1 MKQFIV
7 MSAMIILGI
16 FIAGLIFNLKDN
28 ADNLNSSVVTAIESI
43 QAKADSASGG
53 AFSGSAGGGE

>member
-7 MSAMIILGI
+7 MSAMILLGI

-28 ADNLNSSVVTAIESI
+28 ADNLNGSIVSAIEGF
-43 QAKADSASGG
+43 QAKAGESAVT
-53 AFSGSAGGGE
+53 E

>member
-16 FIAGLIFNLKDN
+16 FIAGMIFNLRDN
-28 ADNLNSSVVTAIESI
+28 ADSLNNSILTAIDAV
-43 QAKADSASGG
+43 QAKADESAV
-53 AFSGSAGGGE
+53 GE

>member
-16 FIAGLIFNLKDN
+16 FIAGMIFNLREN
-28 ADNLNSSVVTAIESI
+28 ADNLNGSILTAIEGV
-43 QAKADSASGG
+43 QAKADESV
-53 AFSGSAGGGE
+53 GGEKAE

>member
-28 ADNLNSSVVTAIESI
+28 ADSLNGSIVSAIESF
-43 QAKADSASGG
+43 QVNTVEPATTDR
-53 AFSGSAGGGE
+53 

>member
-16 FIAGLIFNLKDN
+16 FIAGLVFNLRDN
-28 ADNLNSSVVTAIESI
+28 ADTLNSGMITAIDGI
-43 QAKADSASGG
+43 QAQIDGPGG
-53 AFSGSAGGGE
+53 AE

>member
-16 FIAGLIFNLKDN
+16 FIAGMVFNLREN
-28 ADNLNSSVVTAIESI
+28 AESLNSSILSAIEGV
-43 QAKADSASGG
+43 QAKADESGG
-53 AFSGSAGGGE
+53 VAGGE